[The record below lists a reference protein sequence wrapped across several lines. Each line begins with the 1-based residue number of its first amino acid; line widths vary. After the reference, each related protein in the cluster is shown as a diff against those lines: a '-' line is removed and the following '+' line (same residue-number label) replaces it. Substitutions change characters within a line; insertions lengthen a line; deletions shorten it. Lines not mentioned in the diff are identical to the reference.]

1 MQLQFRELLICFF
14 SVFARDRWK
23 HKAGSLPKIIKTK
36 KRTREARKRMVLADN
51 SSRLPSQR
59 HSNAS
64 CKVQTICEL
73 QFHVNGVPRPC
84 HKVTLYRVPRQRGRP
99 RHERGL
105 CRSANHEFDSWKRDA
120 FTFVPGCT
128 GKMKSTRTIAA
139 PSFLLGYFT
148 SAISESFSISFLR
161 RVAIY
166 LPGYFNVG
174 H

>member
-1 MQLQFRELLICFF
+1 MPFFTSVLFATDENAKPEVCRNVSQANKREN
-14 SVFARDRWK
+14 K
-23 HKAGSLPKIIKTK
+23 EGKTLA
-36 KRTREARKRMVLADN
+36 ARKRMVLVAD

-105 CRSANHEFDSWKRDA
+105 RRSANHEFDSWKRDA

-139 PSFLLGYFT
+139 PCLRFASD
-148 SAISESFSISFLR
+148 ISR
-161 RVAIY
+161 RR
-166 LPGYFNVG
+166 
-174 H
+174 